1 MRWQEVAY
9 KKQAIVQC
17 LAQTIT
23 GQTPSYQMPASYF
36 WRRMSVPDDTQGCD
50 KGEGGAAAEGGRGTV
65 ECGKVVITR
74 LNLGQTV
81 KLANRK
87 LLFTR
92 SRGSQ

>member
-1 MRWQEVAY
+1 M
-9 KKQAIVQC
+9 
-17 LAQTIT
+17 
-23 GQTPSYQMPASYF
+23 
-36 WRRMSVPDDTQGCD
+36 PDDTQGCD
-50 KGEGGAAAEGGRGTV
+50 KEEGGAAGEGGRGTV

-74 LNLGQTV
+74 PNPGKAV